1 MGYRQGLDRVQ
12 PLPPH
17 AERQGG
23 TALRCHHRQA
33 AWSTTMDQETLV
45 GEMIDAGKQLLE
57 RLVAEGVPVAAGF
70 WVKETETGRWYL
82 YIATPL
88 VPEDGGTLEAYGR
101 INAVRR
107 QMPESFG
114 LGRFQVRAVSPS
126 SPVGEAVVDL

>member
-1 MGYRQGLDRVQ
+1 
-12 PLPPH
+12 
-17 AERQGG
+17 
-23 TALRCHHRQA
+23 
-33 AWSTTMDQETLV
+33 MDQETLV

-114 LGRFQVRAVSPS
+114 LGRFQVRAVSQS
-126 SPVGEAVVDL
+126 SPVGEAVVDLLKRYPGQGPIRYPGYRLGDVSVEAAYVYRPTPVPVR